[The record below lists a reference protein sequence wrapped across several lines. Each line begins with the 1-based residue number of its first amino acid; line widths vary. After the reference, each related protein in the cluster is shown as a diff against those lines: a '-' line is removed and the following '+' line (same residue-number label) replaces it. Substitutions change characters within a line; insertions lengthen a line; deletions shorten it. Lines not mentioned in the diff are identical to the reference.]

1 MKAKEKTKA
10 KAKRS
15 EKRGLGKGL
24 GALIPATEAQEG
36 EPVREIPVTK
46 IRANSFQP
54 RRVFDEDKLAELAE
68 SITTHGI
75 LQPVVARS
83 VIGGYELVAGE
94 RRWRAA
100 QLAGL
105 TTIPAVVR
113 ELSDGEMMEVALVEN
128 IQRQD
133 LNPLEEAEALH
144 RLMTEFGLT
153 QEELAQRVGKSR
165 SHIANTLRLLNL
177 TSEVQNYVSRGTISM
192 GHARA
197 LLALEEAQVQV
208 AACRQ
213 VVEKG
218 LSVRQTEELVR
229 DKRSRA
235 RASRKKKPS
244 PDPWI
249 REIET
254 ALKRSLATG
263 VRIRPG
269 RRGGKIEI
277 EYYSA
282 EDLERLTAI
291 LQGIQE
297 SLLLDSNL

>member
-1 MKAKEKTKA
+1 MKAKKG
-10 KAKRS
+10 

-24 GALIPATEAQEG
+24 EALIPAAQAREG
-36 EPVREIPVTK
+36 EPVQEIGIEE
-46 IRANSFQP
+46 IRPNSFQP
-54 RRVFDEDKLAELAE
+54 RRVFDEEKLAELAE
-68 SITTHGI
+68 SVRVHGI
-75 LQPVVARS
+75 LQPVVVRA

-105 TTIPAVVR
+105 SSIPAVIR
-113 ELSDGEMMEVALVEN
+113 ELSDGEMMEVALIEN
-128 IQRQD
+128 IQRED
-133 LNPLEEAEALH
+133 LNPLEEAEALQ
-144 RLMTEFGLT
+144 RLLTEFGLT

-165 SHIANTLRLLNL
+165 SHIANMLRLLNL
-177 TSEVQNYVSRGTISM
+177 TEEVQNNVSRGTISM

-197 LLALEEAQVQV
+197 LLALDEAQAQV

-229 DKRSRA
+229 ETRHKRPSA
-235 RASRKKKPS
+235 RQKKTTV
-244 PDPWI
+244 DPWLQ
-249 REIET
+249 EIET
-254 ALKRSLATG
+254 TLKHALATG

-277 EYYSA
+277 EYYST
-282 EDLERLTAI
+282 EDLERLVEA
-291 LQGIQE
+291 LQEASDIP
-297 SLLLDSNL
+297 SSNLR